1 MPDSTRPTRDAY
13 QVLNVRQDAH
23 EVVVRAA
30 FRALAALYH
39 PDAGEVKGG
48 TARMA
53 ELNDAYAQIRTPAR
67 RAVYDL
73 RRQAAN
79 TLTARAAT
87 RAPAPRRAQGATG
100 GVLDFGRYE
109 GWTIADLALQDPDY
123 LKWLGR
129 HSSGIRYRREI
140 EERIAE
146 TAPKGPSR
154 EERKRR

>member
-23 EVVVRAA
+23 EVVIRAA

-39 PDAGEVKGG
+39 PDAGEVRGA

-73 RRQAAN
+73 RRQAAG
-79 TLTARAAT
+79 TLTVRAA
-87 RAPAPRRAQGATG
+87 AAAAPRRAQGATC

-109 GWTIADLALQDPDY
+109 GWTIADLARHDPDY

-140 EERIAE
+140 EERLAE
-146 TAPKGPSR
+146 HAPKAPSR